1 MKRAR
6 APVFYK
12 TRPAGSLS
20 FKARGYTLRIFLS
33 RKNRGQAF
41 NNVEFSRNSIGRMI
55 IIRPGARATPHIRLR
70 MAIGPAAL

>member
-1 MKRAR
+1 MPAR
-6 APVFYK
+6 RFLQDP
-12 TRPAGSLS
+12 TRRFAFIQGE
-20 FKARGYTLRIFLS
+20 GYTLRIFLS

-41 NNVEFSRNSIGRMI
+41 NNVELSRNSIGRMI